1 MKTRFLGLILIM
13 ILGVSVNAQPVIKR
27 DVRVLKGPQNGMQI
41 NGGHQALA
49 KALNLTDE
57 QKEAFKK
64 IMLSMHKAILPIHN
78 EIGEAVAHQKT
89 LLGAEKT
96 DLNAINKNIDK
107 IGALKIE
114 SAKIAMKHRLE
125 MRALLTDEQ
134 RLRFDGWK
142 AKMKHLRGQRFG
154 RPGMGMGPEMDMN

>member
-13 ILGVSVNAQPVIKR
+13 ILGISVNAQPIIKK
-27 DVRVLKGPQNGMQI
+27 DVRVLGGPRSGMQM

-64 IMLSMHKAILPIHN
+64 IMLSMHKEILPIHN

-89 LLGAEKT
+89 LLGAEKP

-114 SAKIAMKHRLE
+114 SSKIAMKHRLE

-134 RLRFDGWK
+134 RLKFDSWK
-142 AKMKHLRGQRFG
+142 AKMRHSGGQQFG
-154 RPGMGMGPEMDMN
+154 HPGMGMGPEMNMN